1 MEKIKEY
8 YMIKNIAYFKDK
20 AKKDANPSTAKNP
33 HVTCFGGCQTIP
45 CVVNRGKGKIVLE
58 KM

>member
-1 MEKIKEY
+1 
-8 YMIKNIAYFKDK
+8 MIKNIAYFKDK